1 MPTRQQEPDG
11 WHVRTANDRFKDGAA
26 DRLQRAI
33 VVAAFLHLILF
44 LWSPEWIR
52 SPLTAGPAQLH
63 SPMELVA
70 LGDANPPGGAG
81 GFMAPPLLDDGTDE
95 AEPEGEGVDDAPER
109 GPDAGDLA
117 SHEAGGSADLQRL
130 AALRPALPEPDPEPE
145 PLVQDGEASQGS
157 GSDEEGEDATRIR
170 EHASDLDYE
179 RLSRD
184 EVLELE
190 RLSALRPELAF
201 TAPSN
206 WILLRNPSEV
216 GDFLEERFGV
226 AQPGSRPEG
235 SFSVALWI
243 DEQGSVEWAEI
254 NRSSGREELD
264 ESALELFMDVVAF
277 RPARQEGVRVPTAV
291 IFWLSYW

>member
-1 MPTRQQEPDG
+1 M
-11 WHVRTANDRFKDGAA
+11 AA
-26 DRLQRAI
+26 
-33 VVAAFLHLILF
+33 VLHLILF
-44 LWSPEWIR
+44 LWSPEWVR
-52 SPLTAGPAQLH
+52 TPLNPSPAQ
-63 SPMELVA
+63 SYAPIELVA
-70 LGDANPPGGAG
+70 LGDAGLPGGAG
-81 GFMAPPLLDDGTDE
+81 GVLLPPLLEDGE
-95 AEPEGEGVDDAPER
+95 SEPDPAGEGDDDAATD
-109 GPDAGDLA
+109 GPDAGQL
-117 SHEAGGSADLQRL
+117 SGGESGGSADLQRL
-130 AALRPALPEPDPEPE
+130 AALRPSVPEPE
-145 PLVQDGEASQGS
+145 EEPEEQPPVQDAEGS
-157 GSDEEGEDATRIR
+157 GAGGDDQEGDDATRIR
-170 EHASDLDYE
+170 EHASELDYE

-216 GDFLEERFGV
+216 GEFLEERFGV
-226 AQPGSRPEG
+226 ADPTSRPEG

-254 NRSSGREELD
+254 NRSSGREDLD